1 MENREMVDQSM
12 NIEDKYSAGIMMLAD
27 DRMTGQRWDCNM
39 QVIPYVSSSPI
50 HGNKLWCSKSLTKIP
65 LPHHKKHIDLF
76 LNFSDAEVSRLST
89 WRMYVCCVHTKFNKC
104 DPQKKFTK
112 RDFCRRHPHPASDRE
127 GGRRKTISIKS
138 LYIAQMHKTKSWLF
152 YKIYKSLSTFVDGD
166 EDKRKI
172 IGWRWATWFDP
183 PIKYIQTSD
192 PPPRHCGLH
201 IECCSCW
208 TGW

>member
-1 MENREMVDQSM
+1 MENREIVDQSM

-50 HGNKLWCSKSLTKIP
+50 HGNKLWCSKSLTRIP
-65 LPHHKKHIDLF
+65 LPHHKKTHWSF
-76 LNFSDAEVSRLST
+76 LNPL
-89 WRMYVCCVHTKFNKC
+89 W
-104 DPQKKFTK
+104 
-112 RDFCRRHPHPASDRE
+112 CRGLASDRE
-127 GGRRKTISIKS
+127 GGRRRTISIKS
-138 LYIAQMHKTKSWLF
+138 LYIAKMHKTKSWLF
-152 YKIYKSLSTFVDGD
+152 HKIYKSLSTLVDGD

-192 PPPRHCGLH
+192 PPPRHCALH